1 MNADAMAR
9 AQAGNRRFLEG
20 NAQMKIRSTL
30 LISLIGLLSIATTS
44 VAGAGEYPD
53 RPIRVV
59 IPYAAGGGTDLLLRV
74 MQEPLRAALG
84 QPIVIENKSG
94 AAGTIATREVAHS
107 APDGYTLLV
116 ANNGIAVVPLL
127 QADAAFD
134 FQKDFAPV
142 TVIARTPMVVIA
154 NGALPVKDLRELIDY
169 GKKEKKTLQYGSAG
183 VGSLGQLSAELFGI
197 MAGIKLEHLPYRGQ
211 NPTVIA
217 VASGEVPIAFTSSS
231 DSMMGLAQADKLK
244 VQGVGSAQPSPLIP
258 GAPPIGDTL
267 PGYNA
272 EVWQGIM
279 APAATLPAIIAK
291 LNAAFA
297 KALADPG
304 VQEKFAVITYTASS
318 TPPAKFAEEIASE
331 YDRWAKIIRDQNI
344 RGE

>member
-1 MNADAMAR
+1 MAR
-9 AQAGNRRFLEG
+9 AQGGSSRFQEG
-20 NAQMKIRSTL
+20 EAQMKVKSVL
-30 LISLIGLLSIATTS
+30 LTSLVCFLSIATVSVTS
-44 VAGAGEYPD
+44 AGEYPD
-53 RPIRVV
+53 HPIRVV

-74 MQEPLRAALG
+74 LQEPLREALG

-94 AAGTIATREVAHS
+94 AAGTIAAREVAH
-107 APDGYTLLV
+107 APPDGYTLLV

-127 QADAAFD
+127 QTDAAFD

-154 NGALPVKDLRELIDY
+154 NGALPVKDLSELIDY
-169 GKKEKKTLQYGSAG
+169 GKKEKKALQYGSAG

-197 MAGIKLEHLPYRGQ
+197 MAGVKLEHLPYRGQ
-211 NPTVIA
+211 NPTMIA

-231 DSMMGLAQADKLK
+231 DSMMGLAQAGKLK
-244 VQGVGSAQPSPLIP
+244 VLGVGSAQPSPLIP
-258 GAPPIGDTL
+258 GAPPIADTL
-267 PGYNA
+267 PGYKA
-272 EVWQGIM
+272 EVWHGIM
-279 APAATLPAIIAK
+279 APAATPPAIIAK

-297 KALADPG
+297 KALANPA

-318 TPPAKFAEEIASE
+318 TTPAKFAEEIASE

>member
-1 MNADAMAR
+1 
-9 AQAGNRRFLEG
+9 
-20 NAQMKIRSTL
+20 MKIRSILPTY
-30 LISLIGLLSIATTS
+30 LIWFLSIATAS
-44 VAGAGEYPD
+44 VAVAGEYPD

-74 MQEPLRAALG
+74 MQEPLREALG

-94 AAGTIATREVAHS
+94 AAGTIAAREVAHS
-107 APDGYTLLV
+107 TPDGYTLLV

-127 QADAAFD
+127 QTDAAFD
-134 FQKDFAPV
+134 FQKDFVPV

-169 GKKEKKTLQYGSAG
+169 GKKEKRALQYGSAG

-197 MAGIKLEHLPYRGQ
+197 MAGVKLEHLPYRGQ
-211 NPTVIA
+211 SPTMIA

-231 DSMMGLAQADKLK
+231 DSMMGLAQAGKLK
-244 VQGVGSAQPSPLIP
+244 VLGVGSAQASPLIP
-258 GAPPIGDTL
+258 GAPPIADTL

-279 APAATLPAIIAK
+279 APAATPAAIVAK
-291 LNAAFA
+291 LNGAFA
-297 KALADPG
+297 KALANPA

-318 TPPAKFAEEIASE
+318 TTPAKFAEEIASE